1 MAKIVFDRELVVR
14 HDTTGPRYTS
24 YPTAVQFHAGFD
36 ADEYR
41 AECARANA
49 ADPSRALS
57 IYVHIPFCS
66 TLCFYCACN
75 KIITRN
81 KSKGEKYLEY
91 LAREIRL
98 QGALFPRQRGVVQL
112 HLGGGSPTFF
122 STDQIRS
129 LLRMLGRAFRLETGA
144 QRDFSIEVDPRT
156 VDADGIAELAAAGF
170 NRMSF
175 GVQDFDPDVQRAV
188 HRIQSRDQTV
198 TVLQAAR
205 ARGFRSINLDLIYGL
220 PRQTRASFARTL
232 NDVVSLRPDRLSLF
246 NYAHLPDRFSPQQRI
261 RAEELPR
268 PEVKLDILQESV
280 QTLTDAGYRHIGMD
294 HFALPD
300 DELAR
305 AQDDGTLHRNFQGY
319 TTKGGCD
326 LIGLG
331 CTAIG
336 MVGDCYAQN
345 HHALTDYYRTLDD
358 GELPL
363 ARGLQLSA
371 DDKLRRDVIMS
382 LMCYGRVSVPAT
394 EARHSV
400 KFWHY
405 FADEQAALEQL
416 ERDGLVVLEPGAVG
430 VTPAGRFLVRNVAMV
445 FDRYLQGARAQARF
459 SRVI

>member
-1 MAKIVFDRELVVR
+1 MTKFVFDRELVVR

-41 AECARANA
+41 AECTRSVA
-49 ADPSRALS
+49 ADPAKPLS

-91 LAREIRL
+91 LERELRL
-98 QGALFPRQRGVVQL
+98 QGALFPKSRGVVQL
-112 HLGGGSPTFF
+112 HLGGGSPTFL
-122 STDQIRS
+122 SADQIRF
-129 LLRMLGRAFRLETGA
+129 LVRMLGRAFRLVTTAE
-144 QRDFSIEVDPRT
+144 RDFSIEVDPRT
-156 VDADGIAELAAAGF
+156 VDADGIAELAATGF

-188 HRIQSRDQTV
+188 HRIQSREQTV
-198 TVLQAAR
+198 RVLEAAR
-205 ARGFRSINLDLIYGL
+205 SHGFRSINLDLIYGL
-220 PRQTRASFARTL
+220 PRQTPASFARTL
-232 NDVVSLRPDRLSLF
+232 GDIIALKPDRLSLF

-261 RAEELPR
+261 RAEELPS
-268 PEVKLDILQESV
+268 PEEKLDILQESV
-280 QTLTDAGYRHIGMD
+280 GALTAAGYRHIGMD

-300 DELAR
+300 DELSR

-326 LIGLG
+326 LVGLG
-331 CTAIG
+331 STAIG

-345 HHALTDYYRTLDD
+345 HHALTDYYRKLDD
-358 GELPL
+358 GEPPV
-363 ARGLQLSA
+363 ARGLLMNA
-371 DDKLRRDVIMS
+371 DDRLRRDVIMS
-382 LMCYGRVSVPAT
+382 LMCYSRVSVPAI
-394 EARHSV
+394 ELRHGIE
-400 KFWHY
+400 FWRY
-405 FADEQAALEQL
+405 FAAESPALERLQQ
-416 ERDGLVVLEPGAVG
+416 DGLASLRPDELA
-430 VTPAGRFLVRNVAMV
+430 VTPPGRFLVRNVAMV
-445 FDRYLQGARAQARF
+445 FDRYLQTAREQARF